1 MPEKNC
7 SENNSVT
14 ILQPAPLYVSV
25 PCLQGDYSFPDMSQ
39 DTNQLPSSPTLFT
52 NQLPAKSE
60 STCSSTSERSL
71 TFLTWLPITASLS
84 CAKKKKKRFSGTGKI
99 VTQLPSLPTK
109 RSTALS
115 TRKWLFLLHLNKTL
129 AAVIED
135 PEKVHLKLKCRTTFL
150 SVQTDFSYLEK
161 RPVIKTNTIPFTS
174 CSLVCAHKNR
184 LRVEMALSNT

>member
-1 MPEKNC
+1 
-7 SENNSVT
+7 
-14 ILQPAPLYVSV
+14 
-25 PCLQGDYSFPDMSQ
+25 MSQ
-39 DTNQLPSSPTLFT
+39 FHAYKVTTVFLTCPRTRISCHLLPPFLQINCLTNQKVPALLPQRDL
-52 NQLPAKSE
+52 LPFWPGFPSRPA
-60 STCSSTSERSL
+60 C
-71 TFLTWLPITASLS
+71 PVQ
-84 CAKKKKKRFSGTGKI
+84 KKKKKRFSGTGKI